1 MNFKIIS
8 NINDKKINK
17 ILIGFINPFYYNI
30 IWNIER
36 QTNIVERVLLLNLF
50 IKLLKINHY
59 SLV

>member
-1 MNFKIIS
+1 MA

>member
-1 MNFKIIS
+1 MA
-8 NINDKKINK
+8 NINDEKINK

-36 QTNIVERVLLLNLF
+36 QTNIVERALLLNLF
-50 IKLLKINHY
+50 IKLLKINHC